1 MEVILL
7 EDLEG
12 KGKKGDLIEVA
23 PGYANNYLLKRGLA
37 QRATPQALA
46 EYRTRQEAEAFRE
59 EALQKEAEKAHEVIH
74 EKTVKITAKGGDAG
88 RLFGAVTNADIAEA
102 IKEQL
107 KTEVD
112 RRRVSIAE
120 DIKNFGT
127 YPAEVNL
134 MTGLNAIVYV
144 NVIEE

>member
-59 EALQKEAEKAHEVIH
+59 EALREEAEKSHGVIH

-88 RLFGAVTNADIAEA
+88 RLFGAVTTSDIAEA